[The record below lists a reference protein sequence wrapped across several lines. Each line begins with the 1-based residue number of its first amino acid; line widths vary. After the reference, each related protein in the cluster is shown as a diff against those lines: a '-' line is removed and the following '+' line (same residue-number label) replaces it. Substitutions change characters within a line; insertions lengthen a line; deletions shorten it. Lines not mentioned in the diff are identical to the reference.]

1 MTASA
6 AIKELKDATS
16 FLAKV
21 QENDEVIVTR
31 NGLAAFAALSM
42 AQLEALKMEAARA
55 ELYRLMDEAEADR
68 AAGRVCD
75 ARQSQRLARKRY
87 GL

>member
-1 MTASA
+1 MTTSA

-16 FLAKV
+16 FVAKV
-21 QENDEVIVTR
+21 EENDEVIVTR

-55 ELYRLMDEAEADR
+55 ELYRLVDEAEADR
-68 AAGRVCD
+68 ANGRIVD
-75 ARQSQRLARKRY
+75 ATDSQRLARERY

>member
-1 MTASA
+1 MATSA

-42 AQLEALKMEAARA
+42 QQLEALKMEAARA
-55 ELYRLMDEAEADR
+55 ELYRLMDDAEADR
-68 AAGRVCD
+68 GAGRVVD
-75 ARQSQRLARKRY
+75 AQESQRKARARY